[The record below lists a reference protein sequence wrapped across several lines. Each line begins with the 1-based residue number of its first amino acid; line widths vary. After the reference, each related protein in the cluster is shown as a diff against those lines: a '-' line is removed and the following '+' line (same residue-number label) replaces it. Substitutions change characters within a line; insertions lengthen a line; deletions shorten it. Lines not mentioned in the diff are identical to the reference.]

1 MNRSPVRAISNEK
14 HLYFGWQPKA
24 KIFAWFLHLL
34 KPGDFILGWLNR
46 QSRSFY
52 ILAVLSLILSSG
64 VIAELAVMGA
74 VQPFT
79 SADYSPSASAN
90 DDLLQHMSS
99 DDRPQASVDRWESVT
114 LARPLFSP
122 SRLPA
127 VVQTAAIEKPA
138 PLPRLSGI
146 LLSDN
151 KKIGIFY
158 NADDSP
164 ILVTEGSSLGAF
176 KVLSITS
183 NSLLI
188 SGPAGIET
196 LYPNDGSGQIASK
209 YAATS
214 SPNTDDTSE
223 FGDSNSWPMQ

>member
-1 MNRSPVRAISNEK
+1 MSRSPVRAISNEK
-14 HLYFGWQPKA
+14 HLYFVFQPKA
-24 KIFAWFLHLL
+24 KILAWLL
-34 KPGDFILGWLNR
+34 RLPKPGAFPLGWLNR
-46 QSRSFY
+46 QTRSFY
-52 ILAVLSLILSSG
+52 TLAVLSLILSGS
-64 VIAELAVMGA
+64 VIAELAVMAAGPH
-74 VQPFT
+74 VTP
-79 SADYSPSASAN
+79 ADYSPSASPN
-90 DDLLQHMSS
+90 DDPLQHIIS
-99 DDRPQASVDRWESVT
+99 DDRPPASVDRWESIT
-114 LARPLFSP
+114 LAHPLFSP
-122 SRLPA
+122 SRLP
-127 VVQTAAIEKPA
+127 VVIATEVEKPV

-158 NADDSP
+158 NTDDSP

-176 KVLSITS
+176 KVLSITR

-196 LYPNDGSGQIASK
+196 LYPSDGSGQIASK